1 MNNIISSLVLIFAID
16 NYTSDVSITYI
27 YVCNAILENRGPH
40 SYWFKQTATGT
51 IIDTNSNGLV
61 NLLHY
66 EDAAAATVAL
76 TESTGI
82 LIRLTYIIY
91 LHRTMHF
98 NIPLCYFYLSFT
110 IKINHLCIYNIIKHI
125 PLYIYIYIFGRVLPE
140 DLRGM

>member
-82 LIRLTYIIY
+82 LIRLTY
-91 LHRTMHF
+91 H
-98 NIPLCYFYLSFT
+98 LSPSNYALQHPSLLF
-110 IKINHLCIYNIIKHI
+110 LSVIYNQN
-125 PLYIYIYIFGRVLPE
+125 
-140 DLRGM
+140 